1 MSRLLAVDTA
11 TQACSAAMAWD
22 GEYRETLQ
30 LGRNRHAELLVPMVQ
45 ALLTEHQCHLDQ
57 LDALAFGSG
66 PGSFTGLRIGIA
78 VAQGLAFG
86 AGLPVVPV
94 SSLWALAA
102 RAGAPRVL
110 AGIDARMNQL
120 YWNVY
125 RRRADGGMEALGT
138 PRVSDPEH
146 VCLPDAD
153 PDQEPDGGIWLAAGS
168 GCEVYRDRLAP
179 GVAGRIDFINGV
191 HPHAVDIA
199 RIATGIFES
208 GGAVAPEHA
217 APEYVRNDIVQ
228 GRSKPIS
235 D

>member
-1 MSRLLAVDTA
+1 MTRLLAVDTA
-11 TQACSAAMAWD
+11 TRACSVAIAWD
-22 GEYRETLQ
+22 GEYHETLE
-30 LGRNRHAELLVPMVQ
+30 LASNRHAELLVPMVQ
-45 ALLTEHQCHLDQ
+45 ELLVEHQCRLDQ

-125 RRRADGGMEALGT
+125 RRQADGSMEALQA
-138 PRVSDPEH
+138 PRVSDPEDVH
-146 VCLPDAD
+146 LPDENA
-153 PDQEPDGGIWLAAGS
+153 WLAAGS
-168 GCEVYRDRLAP
+168 GCEVYRGRLSP
-179 GVAGRIDFINGV
+179 GVADRIDLVDGAY
-191 HPHAVDIA
+191 PHAVDIA
-199 RIATGIFES
+199 RIAEQIFKS
-208 GGAVAPEHA
+208 GGALAPEHA

-228 GRSKPIS
+228 GRSKP
-235 D
+235 